1 MFAAIAGPHYDVHAR
16 SGCGYAAIGF
26 FTARNNID
34 LRKGL
39 GSLKERTR
47 AEHVPA
53 VKVKRGQLDV
63 TGDGIARKVSRY

>member
-1 MFAAIAGPHYDVHAR
+1 MFAAIAGPHYDVR
-16 SGCGYAAIGF
+16 PWSGYGYAAIDF
-26 FTARNNID
+26 FTTRDNID

-63 TGDGIARKVSRY
+63 TGDGIARKASWY